1 MKMSKVV
8 ILTVLSTLAGTL
20 TLQAG
25 TNKTADSSALATAP
39 IYDQTGVLGSDS
51 FGDTGSFTDAQG
63 NTTSVTCVGP
73 NCFEG
78 VGMSYWVTLPDKT
91 RLYFSP
97 YRGVDLD
104 HWTGRDGYGT
114 SMIYPIADAHLE
126 TIPGLTKG
134 QTISFRFR
142 TSAVIVG
149 ESGGITEPIKELK
162 KRFFCVPLKI
172 DLNGKT
178 REAYAK
184 NHSMEAC
191 YNILN

>member
-8 ILTVLSTLAGTL
+8 ILTVLSTVAGTL

-25 TNKTADSSALATAP
+25 TNKAADSSALANPPT
-39 IYDQTGVLGSDS
+39 YDQTGVLGSDS
-51 FGDTGSFTDAQG
+51 YGDTGSFTDAHG
-63 NTTSVTCVGP
+63 NTTSVTCVRSD
-73 NCFEG
+73 CFEG

-97 YRGVDLD
+97 DRGVDLD

-126 TIPGLTKG
+126 TLQLQG
-134 QTISFRFR
+134 QAISFRFR
-142 TSAVIVG
+142 TAAVVVG
-149 ESGGITEPIKELK
+149 ETGGITAPPKVPK
-162 KRFFCVPLKI
+162 SRFFCVPLTI

-184 NHSMEAC
+184 NHSTEAC
-191 YNILN
+191 YEYH

>member
-39 IYDQTGVLGSDS
+39 IYDLTGVLGSDS
-51 FGDTGSFTDAQG
+51 YGDTGSFTDSHG
-63 NTTSVTCVGP
+63 NMTSVTCVGS

-91 RLYFSP
+91 RLYFP
-97 YRGVDLD
+97 PDRGVDLD

-126 TIPGLTKG
+126 NLQFQG

-142 TSAVIVG
+142 TAAVVVG
-149 ESGGITEPIKELK
+149 EAGGITDPIKGHKE
-162 KRFFCVPLKI
+162 RFICVPLKI

-178 REAYAK
+178 RVAYAK
-184 NHSMEAC
+184 SHSMEAC
-191 YNILN
+191 